1 MTNAPVVPIYPL
13 LPSHNPE
20 KRPMAQ
26 QTHIRLKDGIDIP
39 QIGLGAWQV
48 DNAEAPEVVK
58 AAIDAGY
65 RSIDTAAI
73 YGNEE
78 GVGAGIRAAGVPREQ
93 LFVTTK
99 LWNDRH
105 GAKNAL
111 KAFDD
116 SLRKLRLEYVD
127 LYLIHWPTPRANLY
141 VETWRALQEIKA
153 SGRAKSV
160 GVSNFKVAHL
170 ERIMGETGVVPAI
183 NQIELHPRFQQK
195 EQRAFHARHKIVTE
209 SWSPLGQGRAMKDPL
224 IAGIAQKHGR
234 TPAQITLRW
243 HIQNGLVA
251 IPKSATPSRIAENFD
266 VFNFELTQEDMAK
279 IGTLDNNRGRIGPDP
294 NLFT

>member
-1 MTNAPVVPIYPL
+1 MV
-13 LPSHNPE
+13 
-20 KRPMAQ
+20 Q
-26 QTHIRLKDGIDIP
+26 QTHIRLNDGVDIP
-39 QIGLGAWQV
+39 QIGLGVWQI
-48 DNAEAPEVVK
+48 DNAEAPKAVR
-58 AAIDAGY
+58 AAIEAGY

-78 GVGAGIRAAGVPREQ
+78 GVAAGIRAAGVPREQ
-93 LFVTTK
+93 LFITTK

-111 KAFDD
+111 KAFDE
-116 SLRKLRLEYVD
+116 SLKKLQLEYVD
-127 LYLIHWPTPRANLY
+127 LYLVHWPTPRANRY

-170 ERIMGETGVVPAI
+170 ERIIGETGIVPAI

-209 SWSPLGQGRAMKDPL
+209 AWSPLGQGRAMKDPL

-234 TPAQITLRW
+234 TPAQVTLRW

-251 IPKSATPSRIAENFD
+251 IPKSVTPSRIAENFD

-279 IGTLDNNRGRIGPDP
+279 IATLDNNRGRIGPDP
-294 NLFT
+294 DLFT